1 MFAAGID
8 VAFTRRFSFSENDR
22 LASKE
27 LLIETENND
36 GHAPPPPLDIFAL
49 KFDTVNAIF
58 TPVIHW
64 LQLLLLLHLYNNCMT
79 MCN

>member
-36 GHAPPPPLDIFAL
+36 GLAPPPPLDIFDL
-49 KFDTVNAIF
+49 K
-58 TPVIHW
+58 
-64 LQLLLLLHLYNNCMT
+64 YRK
-79 MCN
+79 